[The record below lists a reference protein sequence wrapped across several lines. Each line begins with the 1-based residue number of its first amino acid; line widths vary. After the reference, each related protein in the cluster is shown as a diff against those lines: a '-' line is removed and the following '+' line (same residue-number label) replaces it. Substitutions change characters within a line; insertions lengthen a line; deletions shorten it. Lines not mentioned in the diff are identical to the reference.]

1 MDFRQSRVVA
11 QSPAMPSGTTLGE
24 LLEEGRRRLRALPF
38 LPPPREAALLLATL
52 LGWSEARLRART
64 DEAAP
69 FEIAAAFRA
78 WLARREKG
86 EPVAYLF
93 GRRELYGREFA
104 VDSRV
109 LVPRP
114 ETEHL
119 IEIALGLALPERP
132 LIADVGTG
140 SGAIAITLAAELPSS
155 RVIATDLSM
164 GALDVARGNAR
175 RLGVAHRLLFLHT
188 DLSAGIDLGRVDLM
202 VSNPPYVAPE
212 AAAEMSPEVVD
223 FEPHLALFA
232 AEGGRAAIRRLLELA
247 RGLRPGTPVVLE
259 IGFDQG
265 GYVLAEAGRQ
275 GFARAEIRPD
285 YAGLP
290 RNALLYR

>member
-1 MDFRQSRVVA
+1 
-11 QSPAMPSGTTLGE
+11 MPSGTTLGE
-24 LLEEGRRRLRALPF
+24 LLEEGRGRLRALPF
-38 LPPPREAALLLATL
+38 APPPREAVLLLATL
-52 LGWSEARLRART
+52 LGWSESRLRART

-69 FEIAAAFRA
+69 AETAAAFRA
-78 WLARREKG
+78 LLARREQG

-119 IEIALGLALPERP
+119 IEIALGLPLPARP

-140 SGAIAITLAAELPSS
+140 SGAIAVTLAAELPDS
-155 RVIATDLSM
+155 RVIATDLSLD
-164 GALDVARGNAR
+164 ALDLARHNAR
-175 RLGVAHRLLFLHT
+175 RLGVGDRLLFLHT
-188 DLSAGIDLGRVDLM
+188 DLLAGIALGQVDLL

-212 AAAEMSPEVVD
+212 AAAGMSPEVVD
-223 FEPHLALFA
+223 FEPHLALFSP
-232 AEGGRAAIRRLLELA
+232 EGGRQALRRLLELS
-247 RGLRPGTPVVLE
+247 RGLRPGTPIVLE
-259 IGFDQG
+259 IGYDQG
-265 GYVLAEAGRQ
+265 DYVLAEAARQ
-275 GFARAEIRPD
+275 GLASAEIRPD
-285 YAGLP
+285 YAGLQ